1 MGYGPLEEKVRKAE
15 QLHTNIHFM
24 PAVAPDLVKEY
35 TVDADV
41 GLALIEN
48 TCLSYY
54 LCAPN
59 KLYEYA
65 ACGIAAVVSDF
76 PEMSRFVD
84 SYECGWKVKPELD
97 AFRYLVES
105 IDAESIKIKSFNAI
119 PAGMKCCWENEE
131 PELLSM
137 YEYLGFN
144 TLNASAPNL
153 MDKR

>member
-1 MGYGPLEEKVRKAE
+1 
-15 QLHTNIHFM
+15 LHAYFHFM

-59 KLYEYA
+59 KLYEYV
-65 ACGIAAVVSDF
+65 ACGVAVVVSDF

-84 SYECGWKVKPELD
+84 IYDCGWKVKLEVND
-97 AFRYLVES
+97 FRRLVES
-105 IDAESIKIKSFNAI
+105 IDAESLNIKRFNAMC
-119 PAGMKCCWENEE
+119 AGLEYCWENEE

-137 YEYLGFN
+137 YEALGF
-144 TLNASAPNL
+144 SALSPKSPCL
-153 MDKR
+153 MDDR